1 MVVQRSHKWSCDVG
15 DRNVDADRAEHC
27 HAAGDGREETFM
39 VLLLCPWD
47 LGMACGAPG
56 VPKSPSTGRGS
67 GGGECGEAGSQKRGV
82 RASPWHER
90 PCTFEELCRSFQR
103 EC

>member
-67 GGGECGEAGSQKRGV
+67 GEC
-82 RASPWHER
+82 
-90 PCTFEELCRSFQR
+90 EEGWVAETWR
-103 EC
+103 ESKPMARTPMHL